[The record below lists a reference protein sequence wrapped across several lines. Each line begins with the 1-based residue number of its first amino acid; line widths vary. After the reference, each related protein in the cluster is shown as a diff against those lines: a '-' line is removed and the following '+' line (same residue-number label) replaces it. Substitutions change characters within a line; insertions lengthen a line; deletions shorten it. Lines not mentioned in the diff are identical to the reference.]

1 MLLGH
6 DDGFLRDKGMKG
18 YAHVTNNLYQGW
30 EQYAIGG
37 SMSPSI
43 KSESNYFIAPKSGK
57 KEVTWRNGIYEKS
70 KPWNFY
76 SVGDL
81 FTNGASFFQSG
92 RRGTARPNYTKEQS
106 FKVGDAK
113 SVKAL
118 TSSAG
123 ALKCSRTLRC

>member
-1 MLLGH
+1 MH
-6 DDGFLRDKGMKG
+6 G

-43 KSESNYFIAPKSGK
+43 KSESNYFIAPKSGR
-57 KEVTWRNGIYEKS
+57 KEVIGNWRNGIYEKS

-81 FTNGASFFQSG
+81 FTNGASFFQSD

-106 FKVGDAK
+106 FKVGDTK